1 MMTLDN
7 NTHCTEGDAM
17 QPDRKQAKQHVWPAP
32 DFHPLG
38 IPRTPSH
45 PKTPTPPNGPPPT
58 ALLIKKASAGGPHI
72 PRTPPPIIGRIMRQL
87 CDDHPSCEVVAK
99 PSPFGSHGWA
109 ICVGPCEVE
118 MPPTVLEMIGA
129 LEAFNLETRAV
140 FSERSDDPDGW
151 AISFGGLL
159 VLPPWPGIPIDRS
172 LIVSGNQIT
181 SGSNDNHDDDPRQ
194 GGTEH
199 DDGPPFDHEDRFLDS
214 HRRDDNG
221 VVVKK
226 RFITLGHFTYDRD
239 TNQRITNRH
248 GRMHPGI
255 ADDVV
260 TAFGNHLMAS
270 NPDLHGPTPGK
281 HPLAKC
287 GACGHTYKRSVTILK
302 TTNADGDTT
311 QWCRQCVDLW
321 DDADFK
327 GSSSLNFLLC
337 LRT

>member
-1 MMTLDN
+1 MTLDN

-72 PRTPPPIIGRIMRQL
+72 PRTPPPIIGRIMHQL

-109 ICVGPCEVE
+109 IFVGPCKVE

-159 VLPPWPGIPIDRS
+159 VLPPLPGIPIDRS

-199 DDGPPFDHEDRFLDS
+199 DDGPPFDRRDD
-214 HRRDDNG
+214 RRDDNG
-221 VVVKK
+221 AVVKK
-226 RFITLGHFTYDRD
+226 RFITLGHSTFDRD

-248 GRMHPGI
+248 GRMDPAI

-260 TAFGNHLMAS
+260 TAFRNHLTAS
-270 NPDLHGPTPGK
+270 NQYLPGPTPDE

-287 GACGHTYKRSVTILK
+287 GACGHTYKRSLTITK